1 MDPSNMNP
9 DGFDIKQIVDQLQ
22 KQACKTENHEEGGNE
37 NPESTDD
44 NIQSTGDASGSVI
57 HSAQEIT
64 QDKLSLGVEEF
75 AKKAQCL
82 NPNLHNSLTY
92 YIDSNIGD
100 FTEKD
105 YKYLVELSRQFDA
118 EEYCISNSAITTSTL
133 YRIKFGKILR
143 KLKELHKKFENGNWE
158 DFADK
163 HFGISK
169 ETRTLYMR
177 ISRIKGVENYAFLG
191 VERLRRIT
199 EVLNK
204 LKITDD
210 DQLAGLFNRFSV
222 KVDIDL
228 PVKDFKK
235 TIDELLKKANMKPD
249 KTPPVQAKEEGDN
262 PESKEDEGSSD
273 TPPPSS
279 ENGTKTKGTSGKKD
293 KLNQESL
300 NRGIHKLIESVD
312 TFFELEFGEDVL
324 SVEIIDNFQSKLT
337 ELNDKLETLKEKITN
352 I

>member
-1 MDPSNMNP
+1 MEDSMFEVEEYPGGYNEPEEENLLTGDEP
-9 DGFDIKQIVDQLQ
+9 DNTD
-22 KQACKTENHEEGGNE
+22 EEGGDATE
-37 NPESTDD
+37 LPEKA
-44 NIQSTGDASGSVI
+44 GDITINNLRDGTRKITETAINLNSKL
-57 HSAQEIT
+57 HREI
-64 QDKLSLGVEEF
+64 
-75 AKKAQCL
+75 
-82 NPNLHNSLTY
+82 TY
-92 YIDSNIGD
+92 YIDAKSDSLKESD
-100 FTEKD
+100 FEYFTK
-105 YKYLVELSRQFDA
+105 LASQFDA
-118 EEYCISNSAITTSTL
+118 AEFYTTNCAIATSTL
-133 YRIKFGKILR
+133 YRIKFGKILC
-143 KLKELHKKFENGNWE
+143 KLKELNKKYGKRKWEN
-158 DFADK
+158 FADE
-163 HFGISK
+163 HFEISK

-177 ISRIKGVENYAFLG
+177 ISRINGVDNYAFLG

-199 EVLNK
+199 EVLK
-204 LKITDD
+204 ELKIKDD
-210 DQLAGLFNRFSV
+210 DQLAVLFNRFSV

-228 PVKDFKK
+228 PVKNFKK

-249 KTPPVQAKEEGDN
+249 KSPPAPAKEKGDN

-279 ENGTKTKGTSGKKD
+279 ENGIKTKGTSGKKD